1 LNSSSEFD
9 SGKKKEVT
17 DIYSRI
23 SDQARQEIL
32 RLRGNK
38 VSSNINLNNF
48 YIGEEAVKL
57 GLADTVDRVHLAL
70 GR

>member
-1 LNSSSEFD
+1 VID
-9 SGKKKEVT
+9 V
-17 DIYSRI
+17 YSRI
-23 SDQARQEIL
+23 SEQVRQDIL

-38 VSSNINLNNF
+38 VSENTNLNNF
-48 YIGEEAVKL
+48 YIGGEAVKY

>member
-1 LNSSSEFD
+1 M
-9 SGKKKEVT
+9 T
-17 DIYSRI
+17 DVYSRI
-23 SDQARQEIL
+23 SEQVRQDIL

-38 VSSNINLNNF
+38 VSENTNMNNF
-48 YIGEEAVKL
+48 YIGEEAVKY

>member
-1 LNSSSEFD
+1 M
-9 SGKKKEVT
+9 T
-17 DIYSRI
+17 DVYSRF
-23 SDQARQEIL
+23 SEQARQEIL

-38 VSSNINLNNF
+38 VTENTNLNNY
-48 YIGEEAVKL
+48 YIGEEAVKY